1 MIILNLVN
9 SETSEIASKEN
20 EGVIKMI
27 TLLFENNLLLNKTSF
42 VSDLINHSEFK
53 LLKRRS
59 KDITTDVAV
68 LKPDILFIDLTNDSE
83 GFIEKLEAI
92 RRRNSN
98 VKIILLVNYCSNS
111 LVLVAKKF
119 GLTDII
125 QKDIKS
131 EEIYSKLM
139 TLTETPTTNSFSE
152 DKPLINFVQLE
163 NILTNSEKEVFKLI
177 GNGLTT
183 KEISYSLNLSCRTID
198 KHRENILNKI
208 GCKSAAMLI
217 FVQRF
222 IICFRCFN

>member
-1 MIILNLVN
+1 MGELWK
-9 SETSEIASKEN
+9 S
-20 EGVIKMI
+20 EGVVTMI
-27 TLLFENNLLLNKTSF
+27 TLLFENNLLLNETSF
-42 VSDLINHSEFK
+42 VSDLINHPEFK

-59 KDITTDVAV
+59 KDISIDVAV

-83 GFIEKLEAI
+83 GFIEKLETI
-92 RRRNSN
+92 QRRNNN
-98 VKIILLVNYCSNS
+98 VKIILLVNCCSNS

-125 QKDIKS
+125 QKNMKS
-131 EEIYSKLM
+131 EELYSKLM
-139 TLTETPTTNSFSE
+139 TLTETPTTNSFSK

-208 GCKSAAMLI
+208 GCKTAAMLI
-217 FVQRF
+217 FVATAYNLF
-222 IICFRCFN
+222 SLF